1 MPMSDYYTCRYRYA
15 AALPMCSCP
24 AMCRET
30 IVATCIDIKKDCKNC
45 RYYREEDDMENLQSC
60 PFCGAKAQLKEISGR
75 WTVCCTQNC
84 VGTRLFRDKQ
94 RPIDT
99 WNRRVQKS
107 EGKP

>member
-45 RYYREEDDMENLQSC
+45 RYYRYDEE
-60 PFCGAKAQLKEISGR
+60 EILTDRKGR
-75 WTVCCTQNC
+75 KN
-84 VGTRLFRDKQ
+84 D
-94 RPIDT
+94 
-99 WNRRVQKS
+99 
-107 EGKP
+107 